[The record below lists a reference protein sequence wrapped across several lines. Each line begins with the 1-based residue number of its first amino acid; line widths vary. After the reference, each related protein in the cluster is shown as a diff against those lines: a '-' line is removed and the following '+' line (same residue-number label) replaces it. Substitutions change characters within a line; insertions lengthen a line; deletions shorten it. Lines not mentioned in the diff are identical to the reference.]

1 MSKNLDITKINF
13 SDLYNDK
20 SNTTNIKLD
29 NFYSKKNIDNNK
41 FMNNKF
47 SKIIINLHYIFD
59 YLPKGEENFIYNK
72 YFLKFNDYICLS
84 NIFNYIYEMFNWRDK
99 NKEKQLTIEDL
110 SFIFEVKEKQ
120 FNLSNYE
127 IKVFEKS
134 LENAIIEINN
144 LIKSYVI
151 TDIIELFIFFIKN
164 KKIKEIK
171 EKLNSNNILN
181 IIIKYIIDMI
191 DWRVDNKI
199 RFTRIDIDFILI
211 VKIDEYKLNIDDLD
225 EIYDIMKNF

>member
-1 MSKNLDITKINF
+1 MNKNLDITKINF
-13 SDLYNDK
+13 SELYNDK
-20 SNTTNIKLD
+20 FINTNLND
-29 NFYSKKNIDNNK
+29 FYYKKNIDNNK

-47 SKIIINLHYIFD
+47 SKIINNLHYIFN

-72 YFLKFNDYICLS
+72 YFFKFNDYICLS
-84 NIFNYIYEMFNWRDK
+84 NIFNYIYEMFYWRDK

-110 SFIFEVKEKQ
+110 SFILKVKEKQ
-120 FNLSNYE
+120 FNLSYFE
-127 IKVFEKS
+127 IKLFEKY
-134 LENAIIEINN
+134 LDDAIIEINN

-171 EKLNSNNILN
+171 EKINSNNILN

-199 RFTRIDIDFILI
+199 KFTKIDLDFILI
-211 VKIDEYKLNIDDLD
+211 VKIDEYKLNLDDLD
-225 EIYDIMKNF
+225 EIYDIMKKF